1 MNTLQSLVLGVVEGF
16 TEFLPISSTAHLII
30 ASRFLGVIQ
39 SDYTK
44 TFEIA
49 IQSGAI
55 LAVLVLYFRRFLDVE
70 VLKRII
76 VAFIPTGVL
85 GLLFYSFI
93 KDNLF
98 GSMSVVL
105 WALGLGGFF
114 LILFEYL
121 FKNDREGGDDLRTL
135 NFKTL
140 LGIGLF
146 QSLAIVPGVSRS
158 AATIV
163 GGMLLGL
170 KRATIVEFS
179 FLLAVPTMVAATG
192 FDLFKNFH
200 EFSSSQALLLF
211 IGFATSFIT
220 ALLGIRFLL
229 AYVRRHTFTSFGIYR
244 ILLVILLIF
253 LGFTR

>member
-1 MNTLQSLVLGVVEGF
+1 MNILQSLVLGVVEGF

-30 ASRFLGVIQ
+30 TSRFLGVIQ

-93 KDNLF
+93 KDSLF

-105 WALGLGGFF
+105 WALGLGGFV

-121 FKNDREGGDDLRTL
+121 FKS
-135 NFKTL
+135 
-140 LGIGLF
+140 
-146 QSLAIVPGVSRS
+146 SLPSLS
-158 AATIV
+158 F
-163 GGMLLGL
+163 L
-170 KRATIVEFS
+170 KRYS
-179 FLLAVPTMVAATG
+179 
-192 FDLFKNFH
+192 KR
-200 EFSSSQALLLF
+200 
-211 IGFATSFIT
+211 
-220 ALLGIRFLL
+220 IRTNPPIPSAQRTTL
-229 AYVRRHTFTSFGIYR
+229 
-244 ILLVILLIF
+244 ILPKRLSLIK
-253 LGFTR
+253 L